1 MRHNAVLFS
10 DYRSTYN
17 SKRHTAMGVEELSKR
32 QSDEWTKPRSLHL
45 HTLGLVGTMPSPPV
59 FLCSPLP
66 LPAATLTPTPF
77 PPSAFLSLPQL
88 PKNLHWAQRSEL
100 RTVFCRC
107 SKPPGP
113 LLICFLC
120 QPVPFVASTSTYPGP
135 TPSLYHGLYLC
146 LEFPFPNCVLRNAY
160 LSGCLL

>member
-1 MRHNAVLFS
+1 MNEAQISASAHTGTGG
-10 DYRSTYN
+10 DYASASCLPPQPTASSCCSTN
-17 SKRHTAMGVEELSKR
+17 TH
-32 QSDEWTKPRSLHL
+32 
-45 HTLGLVGTMPSPPV
+45 
-59 FLCSPLP
+59 
-66 LPAATLTPTPF
+66 PF

-88 PKNLHWAQRSEL
+88 PGNLHWAQRSEL

-113 LLICFLC
+113 PLVCLLC

-135 TPSLYHGLYLC
+135 TPSAHHGLYLC

-160 LSGCLL
+160 HRGAYFKNYLLHVRHPIRCSVYITLFIMLKHT